1 MNEEIIDNT
10 CLTTDKDEVEIS
22 TKEPEELVES
32 KTSQELSDLKEII
45 DKHFSTIA
53 GLVRYSKTK
62 DANVLT
68 LSKQL
73 QEYRDGF
80 AKNVYKRIALELI
93 SFREECKKSHKELE
107 QQELKAETARK
118 YIGFLC
124 DDYYDLMENIGLS
137 QKDGTFLYNGKS
149 LNGELIPFE
158 IKDPRDD
165 IEIQC
170 NEQPIEDLSGL
181 LMYLQTTENNIVALL
196 KNNTALDTLVSNYIK
211 KDSIYEEGLYQI
223 ILYPTLRKIVA
234 LYEELQTSNN
244 MAVGADSEEGISL
257 MYENALN
264 KTIDSLENILFLLD
278 VSIDKQVHDFYDPKI
293 HRILKTIF
301 TDESNLNER
310 ISIQYT
316 DCYIM
321 DEKTIYPAK
330 VDVYKTK

>member
-1 MNEEIIDNT
+1 MNEEIIDST
-10 CLTTDKDEVEIS
+10 CLTTDKDEKDSSVNKNEEMVDEKIS
-22 TKEPEELVES
+22 H
-32 KTSQELSDLKEII
+32 ELSDLKEII

-62 DANVLT
+62 DENVLT

-80 AKNVYKRIALELI
+80 AKNIYKRIALELI
-93 SFREECKKSHKELE
+93 SFREECKKSRKELE
-107 QQELKAETARK
+107 KQGLQAETARK

-137 QKDGTFLYNGKS
+137 QKDESFLYNGKS

-158 IKDPRDD
+158 FKDPRED

-170 NEQPIEDLSGL
+170 NEQPLEDISGL

-211 KDSIYEEGLYQI
+211 KDSIYEDGLYQI

-244 MAVGADSEEGISL
+244 RAAKADNEEGISL
-257 MYENALN
+257 IYENALN
-264 KTIDSLENILFLLD
+264 KTIDSLDDILFLLD
-278 VSIDKQVHDFYDPKI
+278 VSIDKQVYDFYNPKI

-301 TDESNLNER
+301 TDDSNLNER
-310 ISIQYT
+310 IAIQYT

-330 VDVYKTK
+330 ADVYKTK